1 MQAAW
6 LSQVTSPVG
15 HGRRVNQQ
23 FRIFCTS
30 RKQAKQKTQLCC
42 TDKVWNSWG
51 FWLLHPAPYPS
62 HPLLSALYAHFLY
75 SIQTFVGP
83 AVRAAVRVLLWHLP
97 RVAFIIWLAQK
108 ALLSPCTATPTAAR
122 NELCIDFL
130 FAILTALTLF
140 LLQPA
145 GAVERHEEGEE
156 KVEQSE
162 RPHFDRDKRNKCAIG
177 R

>member
-1 MQAAW
+1 MAGVLISNLEYFAQAESKPNKRPNSVAQIKCGT
-6 LSQVTSPVG
+6 LG
-15 HGRRVNQQ
+15 DFG
-23 FRIFCTS
+23 
-30 RKQAKQKTQLCC
+30 CC
-42 TDKVWNSWG
+42 TP
-51 FWLLHPAPYPS
+51 LHPYPS
-62 HPLLSALYAHFLY
+62 HPLLSAFYAHFLY

-83 AVRAAVRVLLWHLP
+83 AVRAAVRAAVRVLLWHLP